1 MSCKFPPFQLLTQIA
16 GCHTLKGGII
26 FWFRF
31 LSRCVIATMKVHV
44 QGFEKGEKL
53 RECSRLTT
61 QSPVFPWA
69 KPGDQTSKGKQKYSV
84 ITRGRRVASVC
95 AIRAFHAL
103 AMRDLCTR
111 RAPMFQH
118 TIERDGLKRRK
129 RLLTRTPGIPTQRRG
144 FPGISFHFAV
154 CKTAL
159 NSSQLAYCIVCVY
172 LHNNQREAVKN
183 LCREKT
189 RFARLRRHG
198 AMFCA
203 NVWNQGASSLQRNTS
218 SSAANRETRLLN
230 KIPFNLL
237 SNLLCSN
244 VSYFISL

>member
-1 MSCKFPPFQLLTQIA
+1 MSERNWIEYFAKILRRELEIRPVSVVWILSGVIERAGGACNGEMSCKFPPFQLLTQIA

-31 LSRCVIATMKVHV
+31 LSRFVIATMKVHV

-53 RECSRLTT
+53 WECSWLTT

-95 AIRAFHAL
+95 AIRAFLAL

-111 RAPMFQH
+111 WAPMFQH

-129 RLLTRTPGIPTQRRG
+129 RLLTRTP
-144 FPGISFHFAV
+144 A
-154 CKTAL
+154 
-159 NSSQLAYCIVCVY
+159 
-172 LHNNQREAVKN
+172 
-183 LCREKT
+183 
-189 RFARLRRHG
+189 
-198 AMFCA
+198 
-203 NVWNQGASSLQRNTS
+203 
-218 SSAANRETRLLN
+218 
-230 KIPFNLL
+230 
-237 SNLLCSN
+237 
-244 VSYFISL
+244 